1 MSSTSPKSS
10 PKKPTTMERL
20 NIISRHLTHAEPE
33 RPPPPSFEAN
43 LVQAHGT
50 LKQRIADG
58 GPSVCSVF

>member
-1 MSSTSPKSS
+1 
-10 PKKPTTMERL
+10 MERL
-20 NIISRHLTHAEPE
+20 RILSRHFIPVEPE

-58 GPSVCSVF
+58 GPSALLLRLLIELRT